1 MNVTCPHFLDLLL
14 ESLDD
19 PLGPLDQEEFD
30 AHLAACPG
38 CAGTLREHV
47 MLRAALQ
54 DLDAAP
60 VGSVPP
66 LPEGLVSRFVAAMRA
81 AVSGKADGHGGETA
95 RTA

>member
-19 PLGPLDQEEFD
+19 PLGPRDQEEFD
-30 AHLAACPG
+30 GHLAACPG
-38 CAGTLREHV
+38 CAATLREHV

-54 DLDAAP
+54 DLDAEP
-60 VGSVPP
+60 VGGLPP
-66 LPEGLVSRFVAAMRA
+66 LPEGLVTCWVAAMRS
-81 AVSGKADGHGGETA
+81 AVTHKTDGHGEESA